1 MKFFLSFIFAV
12 FLAALPCNQTYAQTA
27 ASYLTDAKILQVE
40 EPLVKVVK
48 RQVTPGVIIFTRQNG
63 CLVKIPASTYS
74 LDSGIT
80 LKTPVGLT
88 VSGSTVPQWRNE
100 YRQPWMSKLTDYQ
113 RGEYKM
119 MIFQIGR
126 HPSTLIKLEESD
138 KQLLDSQT
146 ACAVAAYKIFGSNF
160 RLLQEVTNQR
170 QDSFYLPF
178 NQGWDKIFY
187 N

>member
-1 MKFFLSFIFAV
+1 MKVLLSFIFTIL
-12 FLAALPCNQTYAQTA
+12 FAALPCNQIYAQTA
-27 ASYLTDAKILQVE
+27 ASYSRNALILQLK
-40 EPLVKVVK
+40 EPQVKVVK
-48 RQVTPGVIIFTRQNG
+48 REVTPGAITFTRQNG
-63 CLVKIPASTYS
+63 CLVRIPASTYF

-88 VSGSTVPQWRNE
+88 VSGNTVPQWRNE

-113 RGEYKM
+113 IGEYKM
-119 MIFQIGR
+119 MFFQIGR
-126 HPSTLIKLEESD
+126 HPSTLIKLEESE

-146 ACAVAAYKIFGSNF
+146 ACAVAAYKIFGSNL

-170 QDSFYLPF
+170 QDSFSLPF
-178 NQGWDKIFY
+178 NQGWNRVFY